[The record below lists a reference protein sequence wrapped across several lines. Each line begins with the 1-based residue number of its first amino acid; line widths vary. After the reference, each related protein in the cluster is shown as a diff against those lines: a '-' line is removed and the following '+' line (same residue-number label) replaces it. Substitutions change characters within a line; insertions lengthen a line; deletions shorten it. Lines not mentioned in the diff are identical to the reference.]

1 MNIHRCIGLLKQRK
15 PIFVCH
21 PSIPPELSFESGR
34 KFSGTWADLLV
45 IEFEHYGLN
54 SIGLSNFMQ
63 GIRDATPS
71 SDSMVTVMATLP
83 VSGNSVESV
92 NANAW
97 QIRQLLATGIHG
109 LILAQASDVR
119 AIANFVQ
126 TSRFS
131 HHRQRQDVLGSG
143 CRGAGGEDHASRVWN
158 VSKKDYWRL
167 ADPWPLNPDGELLLG
182 LKIENRE
189 SLCRVNDIASVPGIA
204 FAEWGPA
211 DMAMSFEMPDAQ
223 DPPYPESLY
232 EAMNTVRKALS
243 KAGVRFYCGWNNSAI
258 SIEEQVDFLLDDLGA
273 EMLWSPSAIFAAYG
287 RSR

>member
-1 MNIHRCIGLLKQRK
+1 MNIHRCIGLFKQRK

-21 PSIPPELSFESGR
+21 PSIPPELTFENGR
-34 KFSGTWADLLV
+34 QFAEVWADLLV

-54 SIGLSNFMQ
+54 LIGLSSFMQ

-83 VSGNSVESV
+83 MSGNSVEAV

-119 AIANFVQ
+119 AVANFVQ
-126 TSRFS
+126 TCRFS
-131 HHRQRQDVLGSG
+131 LHRQRQDVLGSG
-143 CRGAGGEDHASRVWN
+143 CRGAGGEDHASQVWN
-158 VSKKDYWRL
+158 VSKLDYWRL
-167 ADPWPLNPDGELLLG
+167 ADPWPLNPDGQLLLG

-189 SLCRVNDIASVPGIA
+189 SLCRVDDIASVPGIA

-223 DPPYPESLY
+223 DPPYPESLHD
-232 EAMNTVRKALS
+232 AMNTVRKALS
-243 KAGVRFYCGWNNSAI
+243 KAGVRFYCGWNNPAM

-273 EMLWSPSAIFAAYG
+273 EM
-287 RSR
+287 